1 MNVIIFGPPGAG
13 KGTQSSFLVEKKK
26 MFQLSTGDLLRNEL
40 KSKSKLSEK
49 LKKIMDSGKLVS
61 DDIINSLIEKKISD
75 SSIKNS
81 IIFDGFPR
89 NIEQAKSLDT
99 MLKKYEQKIS
109 VVINLVV
116 DNSILVKRISG
127 RISCSVCKKP
137 FNEFFDPPGDPA
149 ECTTAACIDRELIK
163 RSDDNENTVSN
174 RLRTYEE
181 STLPLLEYYKLKDV
195 VKNVDAMKSINEV
208 TSQINCIFNDL

>member
-75 SSIKNS
+75 TSIKNS

>member
-13 KGTQSSFLVEKKK
+13 KGTQSSFLVEQKK

-75 SSIKNS
+75 PSIKSS

-137 FNEFFDPPGDPA
+137 FNEFFDPPGDPT

-163 RSDDNENTVSN
+163 RSDDNENTVSS

-181 STLPLLEYYKLKDV
+181 STLPLLEYYKLKGV

>member
-149 ECTTAACIDRELIK
+149 ECTTAAWIDRELIK

-181 STLPLLEYYKLKDV
+181 STLPLLEYYKLKGV

>member
-1 MNVIIFGPPGAG
+1 MNIIIFGPPGAG
-13 KGTQSSFLVEKKK
+13 EGTESSFLVEEKK

-49 LKKIMDSGKLVS
+49 LKEIMDSGKLVS
-61 DDIINSLIEKKISD
+61 DDIINRLIEKKISEP
-75 SSIKNS
+75 SIKNC

-127 RISCSVCKKP
+127 RISCSICKKP

-181 STLPLLEYYKLKDV
+181 STLPLLEYYKLKGV
-195 VKNVDAMKSINEV
+195 VKNVDAMKSISEV
-208 TSQINCIFNDL
+208 TSQIDLIFNDL

>member
-163 RSDDNENTVSN
+163 RSDDNENTVSS

-181 STLPLLEYYKLKDV
+181 STLPLLEYYKLKGV

>member
-49 LKKIMDSGKLVS
+49 LKKIIYSGKLVS

-181 STLPLLEYYKLKDV
+181 STLPLLEYYKLKGV

>member
-13 KGTQSSFLVEKKK
+13 KGTQSSFLVEQKK

-181 STLPLLEYYKLKDV
+181 STLPLLEYYKLKGV

>member
-1 MNVIIFGPPGAG
+1 
-13 KGTQSSFLVEKKK
+13 
-26 MFQLSTGDLLRNEL
+26 
-40 KSKSKLSEK
+40 
-49 LKKIMDSGKLVS
+49 VS
-61 DDIINSLIEKKISD
+61 DDIINSLIEKKISEP
-75 SSIKNS
+75 SIKNC

-109 VVINLVV
+109 VVINLIV
-116 DNSILVKRISG
+116 DNSVLVKRISG
-127 RISCSVCKKP
+127 RVSCSVCKKP

-149 ECTTAACIDRELIK
+149 ECTTAACKGRELIK

-181 STLPLLEYYKLKDV
+181 STLPLLEYYKSKGV

-208 TSQINCIFNDL
+208 TSQINRIFNDL

>member
-75 SSIKNS
+75 SSIKSS

-181 STLPLLEYYKLKDV
+181 STLPLLEYYKLKGV

>member
-1 MNVIIFGPPGAG
+1 MNIIIFGPPGAG
-13 KGTQSSFLVEKKK
+13 KGTQSSFLVEEKK

-49 LKKIMDSGKLVS
+49 LKEIMDSGKLVS
-61 DDIINSLIEKKISD
+61 DDIINHLIEKKISEP
-75 SSIKNS
+75 SIKNC

-109 VVINLVV
+109 VVINLIV

-127 RISCSVCKKP
+127 RVSCSVCKKP

-149 ECTTAACIDRELIK
+149 ECTTAACKGRELIK

-181 STLPLLEYYKLKDV
+181 STLPLLEYYKSKGV

-208 TSQINCIFNDL
+208 TSQINRIFNDL